1 MEAFAGLL
9 EEASYVPEYAP
20 IEETLFNMDSPS
32 NQFLSNAQGFDLH
45 GDHIVSEVAHLNAL
59 GDGLMKFNRSIGLSP
74 MEMLPVQS
82 LLDSG
87 ASRVFVGRRMI
98 ERLPATPVIRRHGHV
113 RVRLPNGECLT
124 SAGCIRLLLRLG
136 AWTGVIQAWILD
148 SFDYDLI
155 LGLDWLQQVNPDI
168 N

>member
-20 IEETLFNMDSPS
+20 IKETLFNMDSPS

-45 GDHIVSEVAHLNAL
+45 GDHTVSEVAHLNAL
-59 GDGLMKFNRSIGLSP
+59 GDGLMKFNRSIGLSL
-74 MEMLPVQS
+74 MEMLPIQS

-98 ERLPATPVIRRHGHV
+98 KHLPATLVICWHGHV
-113 RVRLPNGECLT
+113 CVRLPNRKCLT
-124 SAGCIRLLLRLG
+124 SAGCI
-136 AWTGVIQAWILD
+136 
-148 SFDYDLI
+148 
-155 LGLDWLQQVNPDI
+155 
-168 N
+168 